1 MKKGFNMRVI
11 LITHGKVNPNGHNGI
26 SRVVYN
32 LNRYSKLVGIKSEI
46 WSVVDGIKEEFLFER
61 DESVKIRCFPRING
75 LIGTKS
81 EICKKIMEEK
91 EDIDLIH
98 FHMPWLLDKLFISK
112 VCLQCN
118 IPYIV
123 TGHSAYSASQKQTWK
138 IKLGKL
144 YEIPFLN
151 NARAVHAI
159 TREES
164 SEFKKFGVKTKI
176 FVIPNSI
183 DYPCTNS
190 EKRKIKCQTSGD
202 MINFLF
208 MGELRAQKNIDGL
221 INAVSMLDDEIKKKV
236 CFRIVGPDSK
246 NNLSK
251 YKQLV
256 KELNLEKQ
264 FEFLGG
270 IFGEERKKLF
280 IESDAYITPSLSEVI
295 SLSAIEAMA
304 YGKPC
309 VLTRQSDVSYF
320 YNYKFFCMC
329 ENYSED
335 IARGI
340 SELVSSYKN
349 WEELG
354 KNARRCYEDNFTWDV
369 NIKKFYGMY
378 TKYKR
383 GNEQGV

>member
-32 LNRYSKLVGIKSEI
+32 LNRYSKLEGIESEI
-46 WSVVDGIKEEFLFER
+46 WSVVDGIKEEYLFER
-61 DESVKIRCFPRING
+61 DEFVKVRCFPRINPMK
-75 LIGTKS
+75 GTKS
-81 EICKKIMEEK
+81 DICKKIIEEK
-91 EDIDLIH
+91 ETIDLIH
-98 FHMPWLLDKLFISK
+98 FHMPWLLDKLYISK
-112 VCLQCN
+112 ICLQYK

-138 IKLGKL
+138 MKLGKL

-164 SEFKKFGVKTKI
+164 SEFKKFGVKTNI

-183 DYPCTNS
+183 DDPYVNYDK
-190 EKRKIKCQTSGD
+190 EKIKYCRNEGI
-202 MINFLF
+202 INFLF

-221 INAVSMLDDEIKKKV
+221 INAVSLLEDEIKKKV
-236 CFRIVGPDSK
+236 CFKIVGPDSN

-251 YKQLV
+251 YKKLV
-256 KELNLEKQ
+256 EELKLEKQ

-270 IFGEERKKLF
+270 IFEEERKKLF
-280 IESDAYITPSLSEVI
+280 VESDAYITPSLSEVV

-320 YNYKFFCMC
+320 YNYGFFCMC

-340 SELVSSYKN
+340 SELILNYEH
-349 WEELG
+349 WEELSE
-354 KNARRCYEDNFTWDV
+354 KSRICYENNFTWAV
-369 NIKKFYGMY
+369 NIKKFHDMY
-378 TKYKR
+378 IKYKKDR
-383 GNEQGV
+383 G